1 MKRKIKFPYQ
11 KRPISSK
18 VLIKFKTNPIDLNN
32 NNTFQHPS
40 KFPKQTWES
49 TFNLKNLK
57 ESYLRKG
64 KINFDITENK
74 FGFDPDFNKRRLFKN
89 YLTVEEELR
98 NKKMFEI
105 QNGINRENLTPPKN
119 KKNNNNNNINENY
132 LEISKKNSWN
142 KKSILE
148 PIEYKEIVKRNSFR
162 SKENSKNFLINNPQ
176 IKSNQGLIK
185 NFYKTERI
193 KKIVNEQTQFEREEM
208 LKKIF
213 YNFPSA
219 LRYKEVA
226 RAHLIKEME
235 KINKEKFKEITEKSK
250 KDYEKNL
257 LKKFDYYTDKE
268 FFDKMNQIDKY
279 LKENGKKFIKEYYE
293 PLLYKVKDIKKEE
306 KKIFENEH
314 NNINNINNNI
324 ENNDNKDIDKKE
336 NDKKENDKNENEKNK
351 NDENDDEN
359 KSKKNLSIDI
369 NENYNIHNLNLNIS
383 RYPISEYLSK
393 EKLTNINILNDIENE
408 ENEINLN
415 NNRNSNNN
423 FINIYTKIAEPYVK
437 TTLENKKINKE
448 KYNIKYK
455 HSGIYKLV
463 NEDGKEYHIWSCCMK
478 EERDAQGC
486 VKIKDKKFKWNFY

>member
-18 VLIKFKTNPIDLNN
+18 VLIKFENNPMNINN
-32 NNTFQHPS
+32 NNNIFLHPS
-40 KFPKQTWES
+40 KLPKSTWES
-49 TFNLKNLK
+49 TYNLKNLK

-74 FGFDPDFNKRRLFKN
+74 FGFDPNFNKRRLLKN
-89 YLTVEEELR
+89 YITTEEELR

-105 QNGINRENLTPPKN
+105 KNGINIENLTPPKKLN
-119 KKNNNNNNINENY
+119 KKNSESEFYN
-132 LEISKKNSWN
+132 KNSWN
-142 KKSILE
+142 KKTILE
-148 PIEYKEIVKRNSFR
+148 PIEYKEINKKDIKISQ
-162 SKENSKNFLINNPQ
+162 KNSKNYLINNPQ

-185 NFYKTERI
+185 NYYKNEKI
-193 KKIVNEQTQFEREEM
+193 KKIVYEKTQFEREEM
-208 LKKIF
+208 LKKIL

-219 LRYKEVA
+219 KKYKEVA

-235 KINKEKFKEITEKSK
+235 KINNEKYKEIIEKSK
-250 KDYEKNL
+250 KDYEINQ

-268 FFDKMNQIDKY
+268 LFDKINQIDKY
-279 LKENGKKFIKEYYE
+279 LNDNGKKFIKEYYE

-306 KKIFENEH
+306 KKFLEENKINDNK
-314 NNINNINNNI
+314 NNFNDNKNNFNDNNKKDDEINNNNNDINKNEENDSKSNKNLSLDINNINN
-324 ENNDNKDIDKKE
+324 
-336 NDKKENDKNENEKNK
+336 
-351 NDENDDEN
+351 
-359 KSKKNLSIDI
+359 
-369 NENYNIHNLNLNIS
+369 NLNLNIS

-393 EKLTNINILNDIENE
+393 EKITNINILNEIENDDE
-408 ENEINLN
+408 KNLDNNYN
-415 NNRNSNNN
+415 NNNNNN
-423 FINIYTKIAEPYVK
+423 FINIYTKIAKPYVK

-478 EERDAQGC
+478 EDRDARGC
-486 VKIKDKKFKWNFY
+486 IKIKDKKFKWNFD